1 MENQRVLPD
10 AIRGI
15 LFCFMLRDEWSTDTH
30 KEKLRQITGNYKL
43 EKCLYALWYL
53 ASLNE
58 VSKYDKSSTV
68 STRK

>member
-1 MENQRVLPD
+1 
-10 AIRGI
+10 
-15 LFCFMLRDEWSTDTH
+15 MLQDEWSTDTH

-53 ASLNE
+53 PSLSE
-58 VSKYDKSSTV
+58 VSQYNKSKTV